1 MNAAQSKS
9 KSVIAE
15 INITPLTD
23 IFLVLLIIV
32 IVVAPIASQHRK
44 DIHPPKIGGGAAL
57 SKDALVVEITKE
69 DVFYVDNVAVP
80 EEGLEKILA
89 AYVPKEGEKNLVI
102 HADKQSRGRSF
113 LMVLDLAKKTNF
125 ERVMLSGEVQG
136 ESAQNAPAPD
146 VKEGDGA

>member
-1 MNAAQSKS
+1 MNTAQSKS

-57 SKDALVVEITKE
+57 AKDALVVEITKE
-69 DVFYVDNVAVP
+69 DAFFVDSVAVLS
-80 EEGLEKILA
+80 EELEKIFQ
-89 AYVPKEGEKNLVI
+89 AYEPSEGEKNLVI

-113 LMVLDLAKKTNF
+113 LTVLEVAKKTNF
-125 ERVMLSGEVQG
+125 EHVMLSGEVQG
-136 ESAQNAPAPD
+136 EAVQSAPIPA
-146 VKEGDGA
+146 VKEGGGG